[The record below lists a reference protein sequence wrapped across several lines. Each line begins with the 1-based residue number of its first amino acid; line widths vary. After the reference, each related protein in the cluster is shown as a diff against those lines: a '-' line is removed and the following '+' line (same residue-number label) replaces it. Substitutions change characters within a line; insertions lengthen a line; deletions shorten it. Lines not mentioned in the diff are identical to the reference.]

1 MENAET
7 NDNVEL
13 TLEQDQELLGDL
25 SAMGEG
31 EEE

>member
-25 SAMGEG
+25 SAMGQG

>member
-25 SAMGEG
+25 SAMGPG